1 MGDAGCGDSSST
13 TPPASRLPP
22 PEKFTTPFT
31 IGYSRRH
38 TGQPRM
44 PVRTMRPSI
53 SPVDITRSA
62 SSCDS
67 GQRSI
72 SVSSM
77 CTAELDPRDA
87 SSLDPHPLRR
97 ALAVDRNRQSVV
109 ARVHVADREVLPVH
123 GVRMVVLAVRLGVRK
138 RRLLR
143 LGLDET
149 VDPHLR
155 GGPALRVPHLPGTGI
170 V

>member
-1 MGDAGCGDSSST
+1 M
-13 TPPASRLPP
+13 
-22 PEKFTTPFT
+22 

-53 SPVDITRSA
+53 SPVDMTRSA

-77 CTAELDPRDA
+77 CTAELDPGDA
-87 SSLDPHPLRR
+87 PRLDAHPLRY
-97 ALAVDRNRQSVV
+97 ALAVDHDRQGVV
-109 ARVHVADREVLPVH
+109 ARVHVADREVLLVH
-123 GVRMVVLAVRLGVRK
+123 GVRMVVLAVRFGVRE

-143 LGLDET
+143 LGLDEP
-149 VDPHLR
+149 VDPNLR
-155 GGPALRVPHLPGTGI
+155 GGPALRVP
-170 V
+170 